1 LFRPPDKAD
10 KSSGMIRRAFAY
22 LILAFPVFSASA
34 SEPRL
39 PPGLEPGGNAV
50 VQSVID
56 GDSLTLVDG
65 RTLRMVG
72 VQAPK
77 LPKGRPNFPEWPFA
91 REAQAALSELVE
103 GQSVT
108 LYFGGTRQDRYGRV
122 LAQLAR
128 DDGLWVQGELI
139 RRGLARVYT
148 FPDNRAAAA
157 EMLALEREARA
168 GRRGLW
174 ADPFFAIRSPEDASR
189 FAGEFELVEGKI
201 VDGARTANAV
211 FLNFGADWHT
221 AFTLRINREALRLF
235 RSDGVD
241 PLALIGSR
249 ARVRGYIRHDRDRA
263 IMDITHPEEIERL

>member
-1 LFRPPDKAD
+1 
-10 KSSGMIRRAFAY
+10 MIRRALALIFYFAVFPA
-22 LILAFPVFSASA
+22 LAA
-34 SEPRL
+34 EPTL
-39 PPGLEPGGNAV
+39 PPGLESGGSAV

-56 GDSLTLVDG
+56 GDSLMVADG
-65 RTLRMVG
+65 RTVRMVG
-72 VQAPK
+72 IQAPK
-77 LPKGRPNFPEWPFA
+77 LPKGRPNFAEWPFA
-91 REAQAALSELVE
+91 RDAQAALSALVE
-103 GQSVT
+103 GRSVT
-108 LYFGGTRQDRYGRV
+108 LHFDGTRQDRYGRV

-139 RRGLARVYT
+139 RRGFARVYT

-168 GRRGLW
+168 GHRGLW
-174 ADPFFAIRSPEDASR
+174 ADPFFAIRSPEDAPR
-189 FAGEFELVEGKI
+189 FAGDFELVEGKI

-221 AFTLRINREALRLF
+221 AFTLRLNREALRLF

-241 PLALIGSR
+241 PLALIG
-249 ARVRGYIRHDRDRA
+249 ATVRVRGYIRRDRDRA